1 MPRGTP
7 ARRAG
12 GPVRELLSF
21 VVLVPAA
28 DPWIVECYLDHPE
41 VVAYVN
47 IGTVPEITGGEV
59 VQVDLDLD
67 VVLRHDVRLWSRTAM
82 GSRPTAT
89 TTRARG
95 TRRAASLPRGV
106 ADGGQLRSLR
116 SGLMAEEAR

>member
-59 VQVDLDLD
+59 AQVDLDLD

-89 TTRARG
+89 TTRASLWNSQSSQPPARRRG
-95 TRRAASLPRGV
+95 WRAAPIPSERAHG
-106 ADGGQLRSLR
+106 
-116 SGLMAEEAR
+116 